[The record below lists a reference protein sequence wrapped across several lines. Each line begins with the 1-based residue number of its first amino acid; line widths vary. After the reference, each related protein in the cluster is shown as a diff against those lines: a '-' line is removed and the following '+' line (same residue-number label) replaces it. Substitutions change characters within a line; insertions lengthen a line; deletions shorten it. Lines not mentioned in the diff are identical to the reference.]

1 MGRTL
6 VAVFAHPD
14 DDAYGIAGTVA
25 LHADDPRFRFV
36 LVLATDGEGGDIRE
50 GFPATRETLGKVRR
64 AEDEAAWRALGRMP
78 DRYEWLGYP
87 DGGLSD
93 VPFGELVDRIAAILA
108 EERPDVVAT
117 FGPDGIFGHPDH
129 VAIGAATDAAFLRLV
144 SAVDGRARNE
154 RGGDRPMGT
163 AVDGRAR
170 NERGGDRPMGTGAA
184 RGFQRLCHGAIPESV
199 FNRWN
204 EQRAAMNLFVFD
216 PTKVYQMRG
225 VPDERIGITVDT
237 RGVADR
243 VVAGLSEHRSQ
254 HHVFI
259 DDPTDTERWQ
269 RIMSREW
276 WAIAWPPPA
285 ADAPML
291 TDVFDGLD

>member
-36 LVLATDGEGGDIRE
+36 LVLATDGGGGEIRE
-50 GFPATRETLGKVRR
+50 GFPATRETLGAVRR
-64 AEDEAAWRALGRMP
+64 AEDEAAWRALGRVP
-78 DRYEWLGYP
+78 DRHEWLGYP

-93 VPFGELVDRIAAILA
+93 VPFDELVDRIDAILA

-129 VAIGAATDAAFLRLV
+129 ITIGAATDAAFLRL
-144 SAVDGRARNE
+144 A
-154 RGGDRPMGT
+154 P
-163 AVDGRAR
+163 
-170 NERGGDRPMGTGAA
+170 GAA
-184 RGFQRLCHGAIPESV
+184 RGFRRLCHGAIPESV

-204 EQRAAMNLFVFD
+204 EQRASMNLFVFD
-216 PTKVYQMRG
+216 PTKMYHMRG
-225 VPDERIGITVDT
+225 VPDEKFGITIDT
-237 RGVADR
+237 RPVSDR
-243 VVAGLSEHRSQ
+243 IVAGLSEHRSQ

-259 DDPTDTERWQ
+259 DDPTDTERWK
-269 RIMSREW
+269 RIVTREW
-276 WAIAWPPPA
+276 WVIAWPAPA
-285 ADAPML
+285 PGAPML
-291 TDVFDGLD
+291 ADMFDGLD